1 MLCRQF
7 GCINMKGTDRG
18 ARALN
23 WVINDYKPRL
33 VFFEAGFY
41 GTATPYMLRRLRE
54 EDMPGLTIAAF
65 SLGEC
70 PLDIELRFLFYGVD
84 RYISLRH
91 GMADFMHGFKTI
103 LDGKAYI
110 AQKVQ
115 KAFEDLDVIPEP
127 SSRESDREDEVLV
140 LLANGKRRK
149 EIAELLD
156 ISQRTVANHR
166 TSIFS
171 RYQAKNVPQMIRLA
185 QNAGKIKLNG
195 YYCLS

>member
-1 MLCRQF
+1 
-7 GCINMKGTDRG
+7 
-18 ARALN
+18 LN

-41 GTATPYMLRRLRE
+41 DTATPYMLRWLQ
-54 EDMPGLTIAAF
+54 EDMPDLTIAAF

-91 GMADFMHGFKTI
+91 SMADFIHGFKTI
-103 LDGKAYI
+103 LDGKKYTDR
-110 AQKVQ
+110 KVR
-115 KAFEDLDVIPEP
+115 KSFDDLDVIPEP
-127 SSRESDREDEVLV
+127 SNREGGREDEVLV
-140 LLANGKRRK
+140 MLANGKRRK
-149 EIAELLD
+149 EIAKLLE
-156 ISQRTVANHR
+156 ISERTVANHR